1 MPAPPKVVPPMAPKA
16 APSTAAPPTPPLT
29 VNTIVVNAQAAT
41 VAGAR
46 VSFIEQRIRSAT
58 DALKTAEAAVVAA
71 QLVQSGSLS
80 LSARQA
86 CLDESV
92 EQQRDAQAAWN
103 KTLGLNVGPSPKV
116 REATKR
122 ALAIANERAAAARR
136 ACDDFR
142 HGENRL
148 TKLKAA
154 QASAEATLAAISSQ
168 VPSTADVSAHIAAA
182 AGKIAARHVEASIV
196 KVLASALARDE
207 AAARVTNARA
217 RVSEKRGE
225 RAMRRYKA
233 ALARAELIS
242 ERANKLLLK
251 VEGELA
257 AARESLRTAGQDAH
271 KALAAT
277 APFADVRRLAPL
289 LVTLLASV
297 LPTSASGDARLSACA
312 ALGDLRSLATRL
324 NPKSPVL
331 RWLPVRDRGHRNWFL
346 RSSRCRL
353 LTHALNRSENLR
365 TMASASAASAPTA
378 GTTAEP
384 DGKSRFTGDCVM
396 FN

>member
-1 MPAPPKVVPPMAPKA
+1 
-16 APSTAAPPTPPLT
+16 
-29 VNTIVVNAQAAT
+29 
-41 VAGAR
+41 
-46 VSFIEQRIRSAT
+46 
-58 DALKTAEAAVVAA
+58 
-71 QLVQSGSLS
+71 
-80 LSARQA
+80 
-86 CLDESV
+86 LDESV

-136 ACDDFR
+136 SCDDFR

-182 AGKIAARHVEASIV
+182 AEKTAARHVEASIA
-196 KVLASALARDE
+196 KVLASALARDK
-207 AAARVTNARA
+207 AAELVANARA
-217 RVSEKRGE
+217 RVSEKRGK
-225 RAMRRYKA
+225 RARRRYKA
-233 ALARAELIS
+233 ALARAELTF
-242 ERANKLLLK
+242 ERAEKLLLK

-257 AARESLRTAGQDAH
+257 AARESLRTAGPDAH
-271 KALAAT
+271 NALAAT
-277 APFADVRRLAPL
+277 APFADVRLLAPQ

-324 NPKSPVL
+324 NPKAPVL
-331 RWLPVRDRGHRNWFL
+331 RWLPVQDRGHRNWFL
-346 RSSRCRL
+346 WSSRCRL
-353 LTHALNRSENLR
+353 LTHALNWSEYLR
-365 TMASASAASAPTA
+365 AMASAASAPTA
-378 GTTAEP
+378 GTSTEP
-384 DGKSRFTGDCVM
+384 DGKSRFTVDCVM